1 MIILYSLM
9 WGRRESRGD
18 KGEIEGS
25 NKKCIRV
32 GKRESERE
40 RDRKKEREKSQ
51 LPIVCKE
58 GVG

>member
-1 MIILYSLM
+1 M

-40 RDRKKEREKSQ
+40 RDRKREREKS
-51 LPIVCKE
+51 VTDSM
-58 GVG
+58 